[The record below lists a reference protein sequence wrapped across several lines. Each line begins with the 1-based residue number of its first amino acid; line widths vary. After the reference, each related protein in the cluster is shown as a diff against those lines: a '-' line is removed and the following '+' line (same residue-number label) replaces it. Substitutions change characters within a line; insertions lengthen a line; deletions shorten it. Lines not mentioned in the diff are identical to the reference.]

1 VAIYAAAAAASEMYG
16 MYRGWATTAADLTR
30 YLKGR
35 QRRQG
40 NVFLFFVWFK
50 LLRALWGTFRQQD
63 KERDY
68 Q

>member
-16 MYRGWATTAADLTR
+16 MYVSRLGDDGGGLNAIP
-30 YLKGR
+30 
-35 QRRQG
+35 QG
-40 NVFLFFVWFK
+40 KTEKTGQCFFVWFK
-50 LLRALWGTFRQQD
+50 LLRALWETFRQQD